1 MPVTNQSLNDIKTS
15 LTNISA
21 GLSSMSSYE
30 KAKLDKSG
38 ATASLAGGLT
48 TLGGTL
54 TSEQARRTVA
64 NTQKDSTKTN
74 TSSGS
79 GINDAYSKLFA
90 ENNKTKADLA
100 AAQAQ
105 LTSAQSGLS
114 IADQQKKQV
123 EDEAA
128 AALLKGKKNATTA
141 PNAPA
146 DASAG
151 LEDLAGADPI
161 LKAMSDSA
169 NEQRASITSQLD
181 VLNRQMLDADED
193 TKFMVRQIENMAN
206 QQITRQEKSN
216 EQMVRGA
223 KVAGLSA
230 GIAQYSPET
239 HSGIVQETINDGLA
253 LIQDIEFKA
262 MEKKYEAKK
271 DLRDFNYKGYLE
283 SQKLVT
289 EYNDLKNKTIISM
302 YEQIQKAETDARE
315 QIKFDNEQADRNA
328 FILAP
333 ELMDADQNTIYETAL
348 ANGIDPGLLAR
359 EVQTYKDEQRLT
371 GLDIQSKIASINA
384 SNRSNQP
391 EESESEKPLTLSE
404 ISTATQL
411 YGLGNV
417 GTDGKTTS
425 TLIPNHWTNSDLAQF
440 NSMYGNDIQ
449 IAETIDEK
457 REILKKFNTVIDA
470 AGEGVEKGL
479 QGEALNT
486 YVAERVASTRKSI
499 SEVKQ
504 EATNLIKNDI
514 DSFVRA
520 ARESGNDALGP
531 SKKRDVTAW
540 IMSPSTQSEIEEL
553 AKTMS
558 PSQIVKELKKR
569 YGEKVE

>member
-1 MPVTNQSLNDIKTS
+1 MPVTNQALNDIKTS

-21 GLSSMSSYE
+21 GLSSMSASE
-30 KAKLDKSG
+30 KAKFDNSSSAKALS
-38 ATASLAGGLT
+38 GGLT
-48 TLGGTL
+48 SLGGTL
-54 TSEQARRTVA
+54 TSEQARRTVE
-64 NTQKDSTKTN
+64 NTKKESTPT
-74 TSSGS
+74 TSGGS
-79 GINDAYSKLFA
+79 LSEAYSKLFQ
-90 ENNKTKADLA
+90 ENAKTREELA
-100 AAQAQ
+100 KAQAD
-105 LTSAQSGLS
+105 LTSARSGLS

-128 AALLKGKKNATTA
+128 AALLKGKKGSQTA
-141 PNAPA
+141 PDPNAEAPV
-146 DASAG
+146 DPMV
-151 LEDLAGADPI
+151 DLAGDDPV
-161 LKAMSDSA
+161 LKAMLDSQYQQA
-169 NEQRASITSQLD
+169 DSITKSLD

-262 MEKKYEAKK
+262 MEKKYQAKK

-315 QIKFDNEQADRNA
+315 AIKFDNEQADRNA